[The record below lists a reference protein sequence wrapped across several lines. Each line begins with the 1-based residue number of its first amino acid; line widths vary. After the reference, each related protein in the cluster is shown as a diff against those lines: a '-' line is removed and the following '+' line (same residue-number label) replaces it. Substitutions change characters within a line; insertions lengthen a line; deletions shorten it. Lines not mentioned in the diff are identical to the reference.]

1 MSHLVWTDALNTG
14 IEVIDNQH
22 KRIVEM
28 INQLH
33 DANQGHS
40 REAVGEVIENLVD
53 YTLSHFAFE
62 ESLMEDAG
70 YEFLR
75 AHKRVHELFIKRVSE
90 FRMRFQAGEDV
101 GADLNG
107 LLSRWLFN
115 HIKSDDSAYVGA
127 VKGSMQAITKD
138 KSEGSWLSRSMKRF
152 FR

>member
-1 MSHLVWTDALNTG
+1 MSYLAWTDALNTG

-22 KRIVEM
+22 RRIVEM

-90 FRMRFQAGEDV
+90 FKMRFQAGEDV
-101 GADLNG
+101 AVDLNG

-127 VKGSMQAITKD
+127 VRGNMQTITQD
-138 KSEGSWLSRSMKRF
+138 KTEGGWLSRSMKRF
-152 FR
+152 FG